1 MPLGLGLSFSRLET
15 RTLCFLSECS
25 FGVCAIR
32 RLMRHPVRRI
42 LRKNL
47 HRGSCLGVRP
57 SLRPTVHDSLR
68 SWSRR
73 NRMRAETRR
82 MFAAHIFVW
91 IRRLA
96 YRIDGARLGIVRCW
110 GLAAVGGLGLICWLA
125 CCFFSLEGAVVF
137 FWFHVIYCFLVFSCF
152 FVISPPRYL
161 LY

>member
-1 MPLGLGLSFSRLET
+1 
-15 RTLCFLSECS
+15 
-25 FGVCAIR
+25 
-32 RLMRHPVRRI
+32 
-42 LRKNL
+42 
-47 HRGSCLGVRP
+47 
-57 SLRPTVHDSLR
+57 
-68 SWSRR
+68 
-73 NRMRAETRR
+73 

-125 CCFFSLEGAVVF
+125 CFFSLEGAVVF